1 MNVRW
6 WFNSDNCY
14 FEFLYVYATYIQEPN
29 SVSDMNVATRALDCI
44 VLCQSF
50 LPFNKYWRTHMPFYF
65 SSVCFSFQTSVVHF
79 DVFSSNASSSILD
92 RFFSIGKT
100 EGNKTNILQT
110 LQREANILKDKQKRS
125 NSILKNCFFFS
136 FDDIKKATFFV
147 LQWKTQVIFLP
158 VRGNLCVISLAFL
171 FILA

>member
-1 MNVRW
+1 MNVSW
-6 WFNSDNCY
+6 QFNSDNCY

-125 NSILKNCFFFS
+125 NSILKNCFFF
-136 FDDIKKATFFV
+136 FF
-147 LQWKTQVIFLP
+147 WWYKES
-158 VRGNLCVISLAFL
+158 NLLRPSMENTSDFSPCAW
-171 FILA
+171 